1 MSRHLVLVM
10 SCAKSCVNGLFRS
23 LLFLLLLPVAPVLGQ
38 QQPAD
43 VSPGSPQSTAPQSTD
58 PQSTTPASP
67 SPASPDAQAET
78 APKPEISQRDTGTT
92 FKVRVNFVQVRVVV
106 RDKSGNPVPDLQRE
120 DFELYD
126 NNKLQSVSTFD
137 VENAKTRRARAEA
150 AAKTQEA
157 TPGVTEAQKIG
168 LPERFI
174 ALDFDDGHLNM
185 QDAVYA
191 RSTAIKFIDAIAPT
205 DRVGIYTTS
214 GHVTQEFTNDKEAL
228 HRALQSII
236 PTQLFDPSTGRPDCP
251 QITHYMADAIENK
264 HDSQALA
271 VAAEETV
278 QCAFYGDE
286 TKLSMATNL
295 ARTAAIHALNVG
307 DTQNI
312 YVYRH
317 LEDVLRRLSAMPGE
331 RVMLLVSPGFIL
343 STQFLDEMEVVDK
356 ANRGGI
362 VINTLDARGLYVPD
376 LAGDIS
382 QRNSDTFKT
391 AGYKATYRVAAQFEQ
406 TYPLRDI
413 ADGTGGTFF
422 HNSNDLEGGLKRAG
436 AAPEISYV
444 LGFSPQSLKLN
455 GSFHILKVNVTG
467 KRKYDVQARR
477 GYYAP
482 RKAEDPAQQARQEI
496 QQAIYSQDE
505 ILDLPLQLQT
515 QFFKKDQTGVR
526 LSVVSRLELKDIRF
540 RASDGRKV
548 DDLTVAT
555 IIFDENGNYVTGG
568 EKSLQMHLRDS
579 TYEQLAKTGLT
590 VKSTFDVKPGKYLIR
605 QVVRDTEGAQMA
617 ARNGA
622 VDIPY

>member
-1 MSRHLVLVM
+1 MSRHLVCV
-10 SCAKSCVNGLFRS
+10 KSFAAFFRIPLLI
-23 LLFLLLLPVAPVLGQ
+23 LLFSLVPSFLCAQEQPV
-38 QQPAD
+38 
-43 VSPGSPQSTAPQSTD
+43 
-58 PQSTTPASP
+58 PASP
-67 SPASPDAQAET
+67 SLPQSTESPQPPASPDTQVET
-78 APKPEISQRDTGTT
+78 PPKPEISQRDTGTT
-92 FKVRVNFVQVRVVV
+92 FKVRVNLVQVRVVV
-106 RDKSGNPVPDLQRE
+106 RDKNGNPVPDLQRE

-126 NNKLQSVSTFD
+126 DNKLQSVSTFD
-137 VENAKTRRARAEA
+137 IENIKTRRARAEA

-157 TPGVTEAQKIG
+157 TPGVSEVQRIG

-174 ALDFDDGHLNM
+174 ALDFDDSHLSM
-185 QDAVYA
+185 QDAVFT
-191 RSTAIKFIDAIAPT
+191 RVTAGKFIDSIAPT

-214 GHVTQEFTNDKEAL
+214 GHVTQEFTSDKAAL
-228 HRALQSII
+228 HRALLSVI
-236 PTQLFDPSTGRPDCP
+236 PTQLFDAETGRTDCP

-264 HDSQALA
+264 HDSQILA

-286 TKLSMATNL
+286 SKISMATSL
-295 ARTAAIHALNVG
+295 AETAAMHALNVG

-312 YVYRH
+312 YVYKH

-343 STQFLDEMEVVDK
+343 STQFLDEMGVIDR
-356 ANRGGI
+356 ANRGGV
-362 VINTLDARGLYVPD
+362 VINTLDARGLYTPD
-376 LAGDIS
+376 VQGDIS
-382 QRNSDTFKT
+382 KPNSDTFRT

-406 TYPLRDI
+406 EYPLRDI

-422 HNSNDLEGGLKRAG
+422 HNSNDLETGLKRAG
-436 AAPEISYV
+436 AAPEVTYV

-455 GSFHILKVNVTG
+455 GNFHILKVKVTG
-467 KRKYDVQARR
+467 KRKYEVQARR

-482 RKAEDPAQQARQEI
+482 RKAEDPAQQAHQEI

-526 LSVVSRLELKDIRF
+526 LSVVSRLDMKDIRF
-540 RASDGRKV
+540 RTADGRRI
-548 DDLTVAT
+548 DNLTIAT

-568 EKSLQMHLRDS
+568 EKSLQMHLLDA
-579 TYEQLAKTGLT
+579 TYDQLAKTGLT
-590 VKSTFDVKPGKYLIR
+590 LKSTFDVKPGKYLIR